1 MQISFRL
8 GDAATYEEATVST
21 VLSYNYEDC
30 PAPPARVAGILATHF
45 KIKGVFS
52 DGGVAGNQGSVKI
65 KWPRHREQRKP
76 IKMALKEGLTL
87 EVEPVK
93 TYRASG
99 DAICE
104 ACGKEFRKHPAD
116 MGQLSYTG
124 DPFLLILCNGD
135 RVKL

>member
-1 MQISFRL
+1 MQISLRL
-8 GDAATYEEATVST
+8 GDAATFEAATVST
-21 VLSYNYEDC
+21 VLPYDYEAC
-30 PAPPARVAGILATHF
+30 PAPPARVAGLLAEHF
-45 KIKGVFS
+45 KIEGVFS
-52 DGGVAGNQGSVKI
+52 DGGVAGGTGNVSI
-65 KWPRHREQRKP
+65 KWPRHRAQRKP
-76 IKMALKEGLTL
+76 IKMALKEGLML

-116 MGQLSYTG
+116 MDQLSYTG
-124 DPFLLILCNGD
+124 DPYLLILCNGD